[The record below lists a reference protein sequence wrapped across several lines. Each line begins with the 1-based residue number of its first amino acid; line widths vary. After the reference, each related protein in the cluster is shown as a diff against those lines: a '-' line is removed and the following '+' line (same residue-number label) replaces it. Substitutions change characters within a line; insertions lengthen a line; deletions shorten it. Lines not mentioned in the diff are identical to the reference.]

1 MAALF
6 SIEFDDFQNSA
17 GVLMLRAFGGLY
29 NVFGNVYGQVPMY
42 GENKYQYT
50 RSLYGYSII
59 LKSK

>member
-29 NVFGNVYGQVPMY
+29 NVYGQVPMY
-42 GENKYQYT
+42 GENRYQYT